1 MVRVFLVD
9 DHELLRIGLRTL
21 IANEADLS
29 VVGEAGTVT
38 EALAGDAAQL
48 PDVAVVDVQL
58 ADGNGVEVCREIRS
72 RHPEVRCL
80 ILSAF
85 CDQRDVSAAILAGAS
100 GYVLK
105 QRASDDLI
113 AAIREVGAG
122 RTALDPVL
130 TDTVLTQMRAGVEP
144 DPLLLRLS
152 EQERH
157 ILELI
162 AWGLTNRQIAERLFL
177 AEKTVRNYVSHLL
190 AKLGMHRRSEAA
202 AYAARLEERGEL
214 GGSEP
219 SHPGRGRDI

>member
-1 MVRVFLVD
+1 MGLRVFLVD
-9 DHELLRIGLRTL
+9 DHELLRVGLRTL
-21 IANEADLS
+21 MAKEADLT
-29 VVGEAGTVT
+29 VVGEAGTAS
-38 EALAGDAAQL
+38 EALAGVAAQR
-48 PDVAVVDVQL
+48 PDVVVVDVQL
-58 ADGNGVEVCREIRS
+58 VDGNGVEVCREIRS

-85 CDQRDVSAAILAGAS
+85 CDQRDVSASVLAGAS

-105 QRASDDLI
+105 QRASSDLI
-113 AAIREVGAG
+113 EAIREVGAG

-130 TDTVLTQMRAGVEP
+130 TDTLLSQMRAGVEP

-162 AWGLTNRQIAERLFL
+162 AGGLTNREIAERMFL
-177 AEKTVRNYVSHLL
+177 AEKTVRNYVSQLL

-214 GGSEP
+214 GGSEF
-219 SHPGRGRDI
+219 